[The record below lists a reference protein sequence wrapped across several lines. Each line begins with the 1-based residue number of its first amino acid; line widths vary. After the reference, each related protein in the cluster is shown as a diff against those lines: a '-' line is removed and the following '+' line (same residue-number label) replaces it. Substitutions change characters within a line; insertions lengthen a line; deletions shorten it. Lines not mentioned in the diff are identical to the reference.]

1 MSFQH
6 KPRKS
11 YEELV
16 EAIVGALPVMNYA
29 TIEELA
35 RKTGSS
41 WETVWR
47 WLKLIMY
54 IQEQPQVVKMR
65 SPLGRGEVYSR
76 TRVEYGSKKGKR
88 EGG

>member
-1 MSFQH
+1 MTPQQ

-11 YEELV
+11 YEEIV
-16 EAIVGALPVMNYA
+16 DAIIGALPVRNYV

-41 WETVWR
+41 WETVYR
-47 WLKLIMY
+47 WLRLIMY
-54 IQEQPQVVKMR
+54 IQGRPRVERMK

-76 TRVEYGSKKGKR
+76 TRVEYGAKKER
-88 EGG
+88 RS